1 MDCLVRKKVVLD
13 VLGAFFLMA
22 CLVNPAIAQVS
33 TDAVLIL
40 HFDEGSG
47 TTVKDES
54 GHGNGGTIHGATWT
68 TGISGKALQFDG
80 MDDYVDCGSDSSL
93 NMADEITIEAWVKPR
108 SLSNK
113 YMCIAGKDRSGGPQ
127 YDSYSL
133 KIMKNNNL
141 AFELIIDG
149 TEKRLETSLS
159 DENWSHFVGTYDG
172 LNMILYKNGLE
183 VNHVSVSGLITTQPN
198 TNFVIGA
205 YSNHDLFFNGII
217 DDVAIYSRALTS
229 EEIEA
234 HYLAKRAGRST
245 EESASTLINSVSNRI
260 DTLKLNDASTS
271 AIEESL
277 KKAQSAYDI
286 GNYDEAYELAMSAQK
301 MVDDAYKV
309 QQHVEFPQ
317 LEIDEAKYI
326 NPEVNEAENKSNEEK
341 SSGMPIFIVI
351 FAIVG
356 LLVLAYFIFKKSDGS
371 GKERDVSEASAIKSR
386 IPDKGEQEEENGVLE
401 DEDIMYETFELL
413 EMVNKQ
419 DSLSDGEK
427 IQALKKSSYRFLERI
442 ESKPS
447 CGVAHFGLGLLA
459 QMLNDWDNAIKE
471 FELALRDNSH
481 ELYPAY
487 SEPALIGL
495 NEARQEKKHYTAKQA
510 IDAKVKYEI
519 FKMGYDKEK
528 KENEEKS
535 EEHEVEEIKRKE
547 CEGKSKRE
555 EIKRGEFG
563 EPYCE
568 VAEEETQELVKVE
581 GTGETPK
588 EPSKAENIVIGLFG
602 IVFVIG
608 AIFAIFSGHPG
619 LALAYWL
626 FICGV
631 PFAILLGIVKGIQWL
646 KRGF

>member
-1 MDCLVRKKVVLD
+1 MDCVIRKKVVLG
-13 VLGAFFLMA
+13 VLSAFFLMV

-33 TDAVLIL
+33 TDTVLMM

-47 TTVKDES
+47 TIVKDES
-54 GHGNGGTIHGATWT
+54 GCGNDGIIHGATWI

-80 MDDYVDCGSDSSL
+80 MDDYVDCGGDSSL

-108 SLSNK
+108 SLSNN
-113 YMCIAGKDRSGGPQ
+113 YMCIAGKDKSGGPK

-133 KIMKNNNL
+133 KIMNNNNL
-141 AFELIIDG
+141 AFGLIIDG

-159 DENWSHFVGTYDG
+159 DENWYHFVGTYDG
-172 LNMILYKNGLE
+172 FNMILYKNGLE

-234 HYLAKRAGRST
+234 HYLAKRTGGST
-245 EESASTLINSVSNRI
+245 EESASVLINSVSNRI
-260 DTLKLNDASTS
+260 DTLKFNDANTS
-271 AIEESL
+271 AIKESL

-286 GNYDEAYELAMSAQK
+286 GNYDEAYELAMSAKK
-301 MVDDAYKV
+301 MVDDAYNV
-309 QQHVEFPQ
+309 QQHVEFLQ
-317 LEIDEAKYI
+317 SEIDEAIYI

-351 FAIVG
+351 FAIFG
-356 LLVLAYFIFKKSDGS
+356 LLVLAYFIFKKSDGR
-371 GKERDVSEASAIKSR
+371 GKKKDVSEAGAIKSR
-386 IPDKGEQEEENGVLE
+386 IPDKEEQEEENGVLE

-419 DSLSDGEK
+419 DCLSDDEK
-427 IQALKKSSYRFLERI
+427 IQVLKKSSFRFLERM

-459 QMLNDWDNAIKE
+459 RMLNDWDDAIKE

-481 ELYPAY
+481 GLYSAY

-495 NEARQEKKHYTAKQA
+495 NEARQEKKNCTAKQA

-535 EEHEVEEIKRKE
+535 EEREVEEIKRKE
-547 CEGKSKRE
+547 CEGKSNRE
-555 EIKRGEFG
+555 EIKRSEFG
-563 EPYCE
+563 EPYCSD
-568 VAEEETQELVKVE
+568 KCY
-581 GTGETPK
+581 
-588 EPSKAENIVIGLFG
+588 SKAGKEIADRILMGTSGVCAFCQSPVYASIENAGECVLFPYNEQLF
-602 IVFVIG
+602 FVCKSC
-608 AIFAIFSGHPG
+608 FSKGKEYVRDING
-619 LALAYWL
+619 CCM
-626 FICGV
+626 CGR
-631 PFAILLGIVKGIQWL
+631 PL
-646 KRGF
+646 